1 MTTLTGTTPEAAA
14 DSLAYVAGVERLVG
28 AVRDLAAARG
38 VDDIVEIVRRAAR
51 QIADADGATFVLRDN
66 GRCYYV
72 DEDAIEPLWSGLRF
86 PMEACISGWAML
98 HEQQVVIPDIY
109 ADERIPHEA
118 YRPTFVQSLAMTPI
132 RTADPVGAIG
142 VYWGRTHRATP
153 TELRLLQALADSTAV
168 AMENVRVIAELE
180 ERRAFEARKREEW
193 LQACLQITDDLL
205 DGAVTDPL
213 PVIAEQARSVAA
225 ADTAHLL
232 LLCEDGAGVE
242 VKVAAGPGAVL
253 PSGERYALADTYSG
267 IVITTGRPLLVEDA
281 RLDDRAAIART
292 LVARPIG
299 PVLVV
304 PMIAGGRT
312 LGTMVMT
319 RDAGAPTFG
328 QVDVDQA
335 SAFAN
340 HAAIALEFGVARR
353 AQEELALREERDRIA
368 RDLHDDV
375 IQRLFAAGMSLQ
387 ALLGTV
393 GEGPHAERLDRSISE
408 IEKTV
413 GNIRSAIYKMRTPL
427 GPTAA
432 VVRDRV
438 LEVVD
443 DVGSLLTAPP
453 SVRVEGPLDVM
464 VDRDLVDD
472 VVTVLRE
479 ALTNVAKHA
488 HARHT
493 WVELSLVVE
502 RRELVVQITDDG
514 VGLGD
519 PTRRSGTAN
528 IVERAR
534 RHGGDCTFTSPVP
547 GSPTGTRIRWTVPIG

>member
-1 MTTLTGTTPEAAA
+1 MTTLIGSTPHAPTE
-14 DSLAYVAGVERLVG
+14 SLAYVAGMERLVG

-38 VDDIVEIVRRAAR
+38 VDDIVEVVRHAAR

-98 HEQQVVIPDIY
+98 NEQQVVIPDIY
-109 ADERIPHEA
+109 LDDRIPHEA

-142 VYWGRTHRATP
+142 VYWARTHKATP

-180 ERRAFEARKREEW
+180 ERRAFEAHKREEW
-193 LQACLQITDDLL
+193 LQACLRITNDLL
-205 DGAVTDPL
+205 DGAVADPL
-213 PVIAEQARSVAA
+213 PTIAEQARSVAA

-232 LLCEDGAGVE
+232 LLCDDGAGVE
-242 VKVAAGPGAVL
+242 IKVAAGRGAIL
-253 PSGERYALADTYSG
+253 RNGERYPLADTYSG
-267 IVITTGRPLLVEDA
+267 VVVATGRPLLVQDA
-281 RLDDRAAIART
+281 RHDDRAAIART

-319 RDAGAPTFG
+319 REAGGPTFD
-328 QVDVDQA
+328 QVDVGQA
-335 SAFAN
+335 TAFAN
-340 HAAIALEFGVARR
+340 HAAIALEFGVARG
-353 AQEELALREERDRIA
+353 AQERLALREERDRIA

-413 GNIRSAIYKMRTPL
+413 GGIRSAIYKMRTPL
-427 GPTAA
+427 GPTGTH
-432 VVRDRV
+432 VRDRV
-438 LEVVD
+438 LEVLA
-443 DVGSLLTAPP
+443 DVGPLLAAPP
-453 SVRVEGPLDVM
+453 SVRFEGPLDVM
-464 VDRDLVDD
+464 VDDDLVDD

-488 HARHT
+488 QAAHT
-493 WVELSLVVE
+493 WVALSLVSE
-502 RRELVVQITDDG
+502 PRELVVEITDDG
-514 VGLGD
+514 VGLGE
-519 PTRRSGTAN
+519 PSRRSGTAN

-534 RHGGDCTFTSPVP
+534 RRGGDCTFVSPAP
-547 GSPTGTRIRWTVPIG
+547 GSPVGTRIRWTVPLG